1 MMQSVWFRNC
11 FRWLFCRRGYLLL
24 ALFCCCGAAC
34 GVYVA
39 LGSENSILSL
49 MRMAMVSHVS
59 IVGLT
64 VSTFLPFLIAAFAA
78 YAGQPV
84 LLYVL
89 GFLRMFGFTFLGC
102 CIHMTFGS
110 AGWLISGFMLCS
122 HAASTLLVI
131 WFSLRHISGF
141 RGCAGLDWM
150 SGLVGLS
157 IANVIENCLIAPFWA
172 SVIIQ

>member
-24 ALFCCCGAAC
+24 ALFFCCGAAC

-110 AGWLISGFMLCS
+110 AGWLLRWLFQFTDSCALALFCWFCLRQVGRSPCFPIRDLAVCATACSAVSILDHFMISPFL
-122 HAASTLLVI
+122 
-131 WFSLRHISGF
+131 
-141 RGCAGLDWM
+141 AGL
-150 SGLVGLS
+150 
-157 IANVIENCLIAPFWA
+157 F
-172 SVIIQ
+172 